1 MTDPF
6 PSVLVMGTGRSGT
19 STIAQVLNEKM
30 GVCMG
35 HYLHHRE
42 SQEWGGQY
50 EDIVAHAISRMVVN
64 DGFDPG
70 HWLKHVQHVHRDHG
84 CKLWGVKD
92 PWFTL
97 WGSDSLEA
105 VSPSLIIWARRPI
118 DETVESWIRLRVRR
132 SERYKSESPS
142 DEKITEWRSELRELC
157 LERYEG
163 AYDISQNG
171 FNSIAIDMT
180 SERRVSDEELMATIK
195 EAQ

>member
-1 MTDPF
+1 MTDKF
-6 PSVLVMGTGRSGT
+6 PSVIVVGTGRSGT
-19 STIAQVLNEKM
+19 STIARLLHEKM

-42 SQEWGGQY
+42 SQKWGGQY

-64 DGFDPG
+64 DGFDPE
-70 HWLKHVQHVHRDHG
+70 HWLKHVQHIHADHG
-84 CKLWGVKD
+84 CKSWGVKD
-92 PWFTL
+92 PWMSL
-97 WGSDSLEA
+97 WDTESLECIL
-105 VSPSLIIWARRPI
+105 PSLIIWARRPI

-132 SERYKSESPS
+132 SERYKNTSPS
-142 DEKITEWRSELRELC
+142 DEKITEWRSELSNLC
-157 LERYEG
+157 LERDRG
-163 AYDISQNG
+163 AYAISQNG